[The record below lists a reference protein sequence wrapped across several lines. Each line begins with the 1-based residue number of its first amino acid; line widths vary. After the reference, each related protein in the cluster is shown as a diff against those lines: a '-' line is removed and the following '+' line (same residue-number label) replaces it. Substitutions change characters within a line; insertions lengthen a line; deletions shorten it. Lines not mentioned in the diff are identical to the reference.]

1 MGVRVNFGVVVAPRP
16 YVGFYRPAHPVFFA
30 ASPVFFRPA
39 PLIDTRTAL
48 GITAAAVGMNA
59 LSGDFNRNAIRP
71 QPSHGNPMYAHPP
84 GGARFVSHQV
94 IHPQAQAAP
103 AKPSEAPKV
112 ATPLADA
119 LDGAKGLKNG
129 SDSPKAVTALQK
141 FLQHAGYGEKLGKTG
156 TSHDGVDGVFGNRTG
171 SALEQFQIDN
181 HLPRTGILDEATV
194 KMMHEVEQKM
204 SAPKLEA
211 PRAPQGPQAP
221 QAVAVA
227 EHKPLEPAP
236 VGPQQ
241 TFRRPSYP
249 APGIG

>member
-1 MGVRVNFGVVVAPRP
+1 MGIGFNLVVTPRP

-30 ASPVFFRPA
+30 AAPAFFRPA
-39 PLIDTRTAL
+39 VDPRTAL

-59 LSGDFNRNAIRP
+59 LSGAFNRHASRP

-84 GGARFVSHQV
+84 GGAQFTTQQV
-94 IHPQAQAAP
+94 TPPQAQPAQ
-103 AKPSEAPKV
+103 AKPPEPPKV

-119 LDGAKGLKNG
+119 LDGAKGLKK
-129 SDSPKAVTALQK
+129 DSTDPKAVTALQK
-141 FLQHAGYGEKLGKTG
+141 FLQKSGYGEKLGTTG

-194 KMMHEVEQKM
+194 KMMHDVEQKM
-204 SAPKLEA
+204 AAPKPEA
-211 PRAPQGPQAP
+211 PRAPQAPQAP

-249 APGIG
+249 APGMG

>member
-1 MGVRVNFGVVVAPRP
+1 MSLNFNVVVAPRP

-48 GITAAAVGMNA
+48 GITAAAVGVNA
-59 LSGDFNRNAIRP
+59 LTHAFNSHAHP
-71 QPSHGNPMYAHPP
+71 PLTDHGNRMYLQPP
-84 GGARFVSHQV
+84 GGARLATQQV
-94 IHPQAQAAP
+94 IHPAAPPQAQSAP
-103 AKPSEAPKV
+103 AKPPEPPKV

-129 SDSPKAVTALQK
+129 SNSPEAVTALQK
-141 FLQHAGYGEKLGKTG
+141 FLQKAGYGETLGKTG
-156 TSHDGVDGVFGNRTG
+156 ASHDGVDGVFGNRTG

-204 SAPKLEA
+204 ATPKPEEA
-211 PRAPQGPQAP
+211 APQRIAMQ
-221 QAVAVA
+221 
-227 EHKPLEPAP
+227 
-236 VGPQQ
+236 
-241 TFRRPSYP
+241 RRSSSPSP
-249 APGIG
+249 